1 MTMQELK
8 NFKSIFKYFW
18 VFVEK
23 KKAVDDQRDV
33 RVDSFTCLQDIFRS
47 SNIIFCYISKL
58 SLLFVNYKEGLYY
71 KIILFLDLF
80 FKFYLS
86 DDLFIRFTIEECV
99 FCFNKIF

>member
-33 RVDSFTCLQDIFRS
+33 RVDSFTCFQDIFRS

-58 SLLFVNYKEGLYY
+58 SLLFVNCKKV
-71 KIILFLDLF
+71 KITKLF
-80 FKFYLS
+80 FF
-86 DDLFIRFTIEECV
+86 
-99 FCFNKIF
+99 